1 MQCSGLLCLRDSILG
16 VPSSRVTHQTD
27 MKKQCLFWDVLCSV
41 IFPLQKL
48 LLGNESSNRYL
59 SSYCAVSCKDFSP
72 FLSHF
77 SSFKTCTVFS
87 HCYYWHFCLAAMLG
101 LVLEQKKCIGRYE
114 SSVSKGWC
122 GKEQNVS
129 ALNYV
134 WYRGIQV
141 YLRRSM
147 YIYIILNVFSSLR
160 FSLHPRWVSCVA
172 YLEQL

>member
-1 MQCSGLLCLRDSILG
+1 MAVVMSAQLHCHSTRDGSAALCQGSAVVQCPQHPVLPCDHLADACQNMKLMQCSGLLCLRDSILG

-114 SSVSKGWC
+114 SAVSKG
-122 GKEQNVS
+122 
-129 ALNYV
+129 
-134 WYRGIQV
+134 
-141 YLRRSM
+141 
-147 YIYIILNVFSSLR
+147 
-160 FSLHPRWVSCVA
+160 
-172 YLEQL
+172 